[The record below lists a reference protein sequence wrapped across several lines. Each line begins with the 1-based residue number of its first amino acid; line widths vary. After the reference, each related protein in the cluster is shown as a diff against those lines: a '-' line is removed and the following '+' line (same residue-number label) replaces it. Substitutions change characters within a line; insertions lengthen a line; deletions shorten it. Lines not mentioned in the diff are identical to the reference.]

1 MPKAVKNEEDHKVL
15 KAASDEQ
22 DHGLQKTVDDG
33 EDQGLTFSSQ
43 WLYFQ
48 PGV

>member
-1 MPKAVKNEEDHKVL
+1 VPKAVKNEEDHKVL